1 MLPTIRPLLNTYL
14 LHDPDITAEEMG
26 LPEKNVR
33 VGTGFPEALEIE
45 TLAAS
50 FILIFFFNKLLLL
63 LFAQHVELFDNIS
76 LRLCLDHISSE
87 NCLEGYA
94 KQQCH

>member
-50 FILIFFFNKLLLL
+50 FILIFF
-63 LFAQHVELFDNIS
+63 
-76 LRLCLDHISSE
+76 
-87 NCLEGYA
+87 
-94 KQQCH
+94 